1 MSKYT
6 SSGLGK
12 LLELDII
19 INFKNTFHLKG
30 GKAKPKIKMTKF
42 EKKDIAPLDFIINK
56 LIKFDS
62 QIVIED
68 LIKNDF
74 IIDDDSI
81 KPYAEYNRLASI
93 LHSYNC
99 ADVFFSGEIDFG
111 TTIRV
116 NKNTSNFVSQGG
128 FKNAYNEMTAEK
140 EHSLV
145 IRAKEL
151 NDAKLSKW
159 QVKYFWYIFV
169 FGLLGG
175 IYSTVE
181 IIKSLSTSE
190 NVKEKQVSKEEMELE
205 LSKLRTLILNQK
217 RDTLIIPTNS
227 EKGK

>member
-1 MSKYT
+1 
-6 SSGLGK
+6 
-12 LLELDII
+12 
-19 INFKNTFHLKG
+19 
-30 GKAKPKIKMTKF
+30 MTKF
-42 EKKDIAPLDFIINK
+42 EEKDIEALDFIVNK
-56 LIKFDS
+56 LIEFAS
-62 QIVIED
+62 QIGIND
-68 LIKNDF
+68 LIANNF
-74 IIDDDSI
+74 ITDDDSN

-128 FKNAYNEMTAEK
+128 FKKAYDEMIAEN

-145 IRAKEL
+145 MRAKEL
-151 NDAKLSKW
+151 DDAKLSKW
-159 QVKYFWYIFV
+159 QVKYFWYILF

-181 IIKSLSTSE
+181 IIKSLTTSE
-190 NVKEKQVSKEEMELE
+190 NVKEKQVTKEELELE

-217 RDTLIIPTNS
+217 KETLLIPTNS

>member
-1 MSKYT
+1 
-6 SSGLGK
+6 
-12 LLELDII
+12 
-19 INFKNTFHLKG
+19 
-30 GKAKPKIKMTKF
+30 MTKF
-42 EKKDIAPLDFIINK
+42 EEKDIAALDFIINK
-56 LIKFDS
+56 LVEFAW
-62 QIVIED
+62 QIGIND
-68 LIKNDF
+68 LITNNF
-74 IIDDDSI
+74 IVDDGSN
-81 KPYAEYNRLASI
+81 KAYAEYNRLASI

-128 FKNAYNEMTAEK
+128 FKQAYDEMIAEN

-145 IRAKEL
+145 MRAKEL
-151 NDAKLSKW
+151 DDAKLSKW
-159 QVKYFWYIFV
+159 QVKYFWYILF

-181 IIKSLSTSE
+181 IIKSLTTSE
-190 NVKEKQVSKEEMELE
+190 NVKEKQVTKEELELE

-217 RDTLIIPTNS
+217 KDTLLIPTNS